1 MLSHG
6 QRLQGNGG
14 NENRVSLSFKNL
26 IFSTIVVYFITH
38 KGRSIQHFTHKI
50 HEVEYIVERENE
62 QGETGLSY
70 SMNRFKTPENLCGKD
85 TQENDH
91 RGLGP
96 NT

>member
-1 MLSHG
+1 M
-6 QRLQGNGG
+6 
-14 NENRVSLSFKNL
+14 
-26 IFSTIVVYFITH
+26 
-38 KGRSIQHFTHKI
+38 
-50 HEVEYIVERENE
+50 EYIVERANE

-96 NT
+96 NTWIHITKEKKSKTYKQFWLTSFLKK